1 MKNKWLALFLAA
13 ILAVPAAVS
22 AAGAATEDY
31 REVIEQTAVPMAM
44 ANDTGASLNLEY
56 SAEEL
61 AELVHA
67 LNERGIVLEENNA
80 LMQALQN
87 GAGYFEEEAIMEIC
101 RQAFGGYYYTW
112 TLEDQDWYEKL
123 LARIG
128 FHETPE
134 IRMPGTDNMTYEEA
148 EAFAFRKIREEYGQ
162 DLPLEDRTVWK
173 LECEFGPGEP
183 EDPDSASW
191 YFELLP
197 LDVEQASYSVS
208 FEDRDPEESYSVFAD
223 IPDWTEPYTAEDLMM
238 KFNRVYTWNGGKWP
252 QEAWQLLH
260 EMMQDAELDPE
271 DTDYPEY
278 IGYQLT
284 SYPEPAEG
292 EISREEAIRIAKET
306 LQQERA
312 ALDSALLTEYE
323 GNRSW
328 LISMGIYIW
337 TDHQEDRD
345 AATWTVAVDSA
356 TGEAEILPN
365 GNYFAAYVHPAAY
378 EKAMEGLLE
387 ESEYL
392 RIAAEAVREKYP
404 EINPLDETEFEIHGS
419 RLQGYAHEYTFVTKN
434 VRHGDAA
441 VTVSADGTA
450 GEVTADLAKP
460 TGDTLFS
467 RYWKVY
473 GYFGEWDQETWVKL
487 GEDMQTMEPEETEGQ
502 VLKVSRYP
510 EESSVRIQHEE
521 AQELAI
527 QAAGSRMAE
536 VNTCVLADADPHPV
550 WIMRVIV
557 FDGRETDPVIG
568 IDAETGSVVFTE
580 QYLVDVTPHYVLF
593 STPEIRRTVR
603 SAYDTAMKAVVL
615 TYADHDADD
624 PEVDV
629 YNTEDWEM
637 EQDGLTVR
645 FTGRWKGMKAY
656 EVELDEKG
664 NVIRCE
670 QSDSPSAEE
679 KTEQT
684 TDDGWG
690 PEPLPTPQPDGKTW
704 IWGNSFAPEAFWNQL
719 SETMETYGV
728 TFDNLKA
735 RIFDWYGE
743 YGWFGDS
750 DWPQELFV
758 IEYVLTQMTPFDLE
772 HNPVD
777 YPVFPDPEKKTK
789 EEIEEIA
796 LKAFREAAEPIT
808 GAEWADRL
816 NMMGILWSNGVY
828 EYYGIDWQEPAWRVN
843 FLELEECW
851 EDRGFVML
859 DEDGNI
865 LTVQVE
871 PYGGG

>member
-1 MKNKWLALFLAA
+1 MKNKWLALFIAA
-13 ILAVPAAVS
+13 ILAVTAAAS
-22 AAGAATEDY
+22 AAGTEADPY

-44 ANDTGASLNLEY
+44 ANDTGAGLNIEF

-61 AELVHA
+61 AGLVRA
-67 LNERGIVLEENNA
+67 LNEHGIVLEENNA
-80 LMQALQN
+80 LMQAVQN
-87 GAGYFEEEAIMEIC
+87 DAGYFEEEVMMEIC

-123 LARIG
+123 LAKIG

-134 IRMPGTDNMTYEEA
+134 IRMPGADDMTYEEA
-148 EAFAFRKIREEYGQ
+148 EAFAFRMIREEYGRE
-162 DLPLEDRTVWK
+162 LPLEDRTVWK
-173 LECEFGPGEP
+173 LEREFWRGDP

-208 FEDRDPEESYSVFAD
+208 FEDRDPEGTYSVFAD
-223 IPDWTEPYTAEDLMM
+223 IPDWTAPYTAEDLMM
-238 KFNRVYTWNGGKWP
+238 KFNRVYAWNGGRWP
-252 QEAWQLLH
+252 REAWQRLH
-260 EMMQDAELDPE
+260 EMMQEAVLDPE

-278 IGYQLT
+278 LAYRLT
-284 SYPEPAEG
+284 AYPEPAEG
-292 EISREEAIRIAKET
+292 EISREEAIRIAKEA
-306 LQQERA
+306 LQQDRA

-323 GNRSW
+323 GSRVW
-328 LISMGIYIW
+328 MIGMGIYIW
-337 TDHQEDRD
+337 TDRQDEKD
-345 AATWTVAVDSA
+345 AATWAVAVDSR
-356 TGEAEILPN
+356 TGEAVSIRN
-365 GNYFAAYVHPAAY
+365 GNYFTAFVHPAAY

-404 EINPLDETEFEIHGS
+404 EINPLDETEYEIRS
-419 RLQGYAHEYTFVTKN
+419 NRLRGYAHEFNFITKN
-434 VRHGDAA
+434 VQHGDAA
-441 VTVSADGTA
+441 VTVSADGTVS
-450 GEVTADLAKP
+450 EVTADLTKP

-467 RYWKVY
+467 RYWKVC
-473 GYFGEWDQETWVKL
+473 GYFGAWGQETWVQL
-487 GEDMQTMEPEETEGQ
+487 GRDIQALDAEETEGQ
-502 VLKVSRYP
+502 ALKLTRYP
-510 EESSVRIQHEE
+510 EESSVRIQHAE

-536 VNTCVLADADPHPV
+536 VNTCVLVDADPNPV

-557 FDGRETDPVIG
+557 YDGREEDPVIG

-580 QYLVDVTPHYVLF
+580 QYLVDETPHYVLF
-593 STPEIRRTVR
+593 SMPETWRTLR

-615 TYADHDADD
+615 TYADHTTED

-637 EQDGLTVR
+637 KQDGLTVR

-656 EVELDEKG
+656 EVELDGKG
-664 NVIRCE
+664 NVLRCE
-670 QSDSPSAEE
+670 RSESPSEEE
-679 KTEQT
+679 KPEEG
-684 TDDGWG
+684 GWV
-690 PEPLPTPQPDGKTW
+690 PEPLPTPQPDGKPW
-704 IWGNSFAPEAFWNQL
+704 IWGNSFAPEAYWNQL
-719 SETMETYGV
+719 SETMEKAGV
-728 TFDNLKA
+728 TFENLEA

-743 YGWFGDS
+743 YGWYGDS
-750 DWPQELFV
+750 DWPQELFL
-758 IEYVLTQMTPFDLE
+758 IRFVLTEMRPEDLE

-796 LKAFREAAEPIT
+796 LKAYREAAEPIK
-808 GAEWADRL
+808 GSEWVDRL
-816 NMMGILWSNGVY
+816 NMLGILWSNGIY
-828 EYYGIDWQEPAWRVN
+828 EYYGIDWQKPAWRVN
-843 FLELEECW
+843 FLELETCW
-851 EDRGFVML
+851 EDKGFVML
-859 DEDGNI
+859 DEDGNV